1 MRLFLL
7 ISIFIF
13 SAFNVFAQSRE
24 NIYGGTAVMQEPAK
38 PAGMRGVSTDLP
50 DISVV
55 GEIVGKACNID
66 GDIDKDRLQLRS
78 VEFAYQGYIYPEMKA
93 NVILAFHKHEGN
105 IESDI
110 EEANVIFT
118 NLFNA
123 FSLKAGKMLGNFGIV
138 NSFHPHHLP
147 FVDQPDVH
155 KNFMGDH
162 GLMLEG
168 ASLNYLLPLPF
179 FAEIEAGWGHAPA
192 GHHHSTE
199 ESDTADV
206 VDTSGN
212 TITVDLH
219 QEHEHAE
226 FSLAD
231 QVSIG
236 RLKLSFPISRDS
248 EMVSGISYVKGMG
261 AHYLEHK
268 DKTQVSGVDITFKL
282 FPSAFSKIVWQNEY
296 FMLNREVPIG
306 TIKRNGFYSYLG
318 YKLNQYWSFGTRYDQ
333 TQDAFPHEDAS
344 GITSVDVSQDT
355 RAQSVIITRN
365 LTETTYLRGQYK
377 YYSEPEG
384 RFEAFLQMSFGIGPH
399 SHPLE

>member
-1 MRLFLL
+1 MQVFLL
-7 ISIFIF
+7 ICLLFVCSM
-13 SAFNVFAQSRE
+13 NVFAQDKE
-24 NIYGGTAVMQEPAK
+24 NIYGGSAVMQEPAK
-38 PAGMRGVSTDLP
+38 PSGMRGAATDLP

-55 GEIVGKACNID
+55 GEIVGKACNIE
-66 GDIDKDRLQLRS
+66 GDIDKNKLNMRN
-78 VEFAYQGYIYPEMKA
+78 VEFAYQGYIYPSMRA

-110 EEANVIFT
+110 EEANVVFT

-138 NSFHPHHLP
+138 NGFHPHHRP

-155 KNFMGDH
+155 KSFLGDH

-168 ASLNYLLPLPF
+168 AALNYLLPLPF
-179 FAEIEAGWGHAPA
+179 FAEIEAGWGQTPA

-199 ESDTADV
+199 EAQTADV
-206 VDTSGN
+206 LDTSGN
-212 TITVDLH
+212 TRTVDLH
-219 QEHEHAE
+219 QEHEHTE

-231 QVSIG
+231 RVSTG
-236 RLKLSFPISRDS
+236 RLKLSFPLGRDS
-248 EMVSGISYVKGMG
+248 ELISGISYAKGKG

-268 DKTQVSGVDITFKL
+268 DETQVSGVDLTFKL
-282 FPSAFSKIVWQNEY
+282 FPSAFSKFVWQNEY
-296 FMLNREVPIG
+296 FILNRAVPIG

-318 YKLNQYWSFGTRYDQ
+318 YKANQYWSFGARYDR
-333 TQDAFPHEDAS
+333 TQDAFPHPDAA
-344 GITSVDVSQDT
+344 GLTNVDVSQAT
-355 RAQSVIITRN
+355 KAQSIIVTRN

-377 YYSEPEG
+377 CYTEPEG